1 MTINLTS
8 YLVATI
14 FDNYHISDIDD
25 ASTVKYYGFVD
36 ADGNWYI
43 MKEDTSVSPKTY
55 RYVSGNVD
63 YTTNFTDR
71 ASLSYNYFYGIF

>member
-8 YLVATI
+8 YPVVTT
-14 FDNYHISDIDD
+14 FDNYHVSDIDD
-25 ASTVKYYGFVD
+25 AGTVKYYGFVD

-55 RYVSGNVD
+55 RYASGGVD

-71 ASLSYNYFYGIF
+71 ASLSYSYFNSIF